1 VRRRLGLGVDTVVA
15 LTIATLVVA
24 EGAVAFTWDPNTFS
38 STSEQQLYTL
48 TNNARA
54 ANGLRKLV
62 WDSTLASIARW
73 RSKDMITR
81 NYFSH
86 SIPPSGESV
95 FNVMSQKGY
104 CFNVAGE
111 NIGWNTYPDDQ
122 ATAAIQDA
130 FMSSSGHRAN
140 ILGKAWD
147 VMAVGAYKG
156 SDGKKMWTVLFAD
169 RCGTVGSTPKPTVKP
184 TPTPTPKPTVKPT
197 PKPTPRPT
205 PKPTPKPTPRPT
217 IQATARPTATPAPT
231 PARTAAPTPTPTLEP
246 SPAPLEP
253 DVPDRP
259 RPGTLPA
266 ASPAASVVPSLVP
279 VPVDRAAAAPDGPL
293 GVVPQPPAGGL
304 VETIVGD
311 VASRL
316 FGF

>member
-1 VRRRLGLGVDTVVA
+1 MPPQSAFAPRPTPAPVRRRLGLGVATFVA

-111 NIGWNTYPDDQ
+111 NIGWNNYPDDV
-122 ATAAIQDA
+122 ATTAIQRQ
-130 FMSSSGHRAN
+130 FMDSPGHRAN
-140 ILGKAWD
+140 ILRPQFGRLGIGILDGGKH
-147 VMAVGAYKG
+147 
-156 SDGKKMWTVLFAD
+156 
-169 RCGTVGSTPKPTVKP
+169 
-184 TPTPTPKPTVKPT
+184 
-197 PKPTPRPT
+197 
-205 PKPTPKPTPRPT
+205 
-217 IQATARPTATPAPT
+217 
-231 PARTAAPTPTPTLEP
+231 
-246 SPAPLEP
+246 
-253 DVPDRP
+253 
-259 RPGTLPA
+259 
-266 ASPAASVVPSLVP
+266 
-279 VPVDRAAAAPDGPL
+279 
-293 GVVPQPPAGGL
+293 GL
-304 VETIVGD
+304 MVTE
-311 VASRL
+311 AFRN
-316 FGF
+316 